1 MKTAQPL
8 ARRGLYRLPKLSAI
22 AKQLFWP
29 PVKRIASLFL
39 HVCAWQPFLRSQLV
53 RKLVFD
59 AAPRNRLLIA
69 PWPEGSFVVR
79 AGDKVLGRPLYS
91 SGALEIDKLWRALA
105 YLRNFEGDL
114 FIDIGANTGFVSIP
128 AVKSGRFQ
136 RAIAVEP
143 EPFNFRLLCANI
155 HLNGL
160 GPQIVAHNVA
170 LGAREQVDVSFELS
184 ETNFGDHRIRLSA
197 DPGLFGEDRR
207 ETIRVKMMQ
216 LDLLIPSLDPRRT
229 MIWMDTQGFEGHIL
243 AGARN
248 ALAARPP
255 LVLEFWPYAM
265 NRAGSYEPLKDAL
278 LSAGYSNFCDVKHGV
293 PLGHPA
299 ENNLNE
305 LYHRLDSTMKSN
317 DLLFF

>member
-1 MKTAQPL
+1 MKTVEPL
-8 ARRGLYRLPKLSAI
+8 AWRGLLRKFSAS
-22 AKQLFWP
+22 AKQLIWP
-29 PVKRIASLFL
+29 PIKRIAILFL
-39 HVCAWQPFLRSQLV
+39 RVFAWQPYLRSQMV

-59 AAPRNRLLIA
+59 AAPRDRLLIA
-69 PWPEGSFVVR
+69 PWPAGSFVVR
-79 AGDKVLGRPLYS
+79 AGDVALGRPLYAV
-91 SGALEIDKLWRALA
+91 GALEVDKLWRALD
-105 YLRNFEGDL
+105 YLGNFERDL

-128 AVKSGRFQ
+128 AVKSGLFQ

-155 HLNGL
+155 HLNGVA
-160 GPQIVAHNVA
+160 PQIVAHNVA
-170 LGAREQVDVSFELS
+170 LGAREQDGVSLELS
-184 ETNFGDHRIRLSA
+184 ETNSGDHRIRLSA

-207 ETIRVKMMQ
+207 ETIRVKMMP
-216 LDLLIPSLDPRRT
+216 LDQLIPSFDPRRT

-278 LSAGYSNFCDVKHGV
+278 LAAGYSNFCDVKHGV
-293 PLGHPA
+293 PLGRLT
-299 ENNLNE
+299 ESSLNE
-305 LYHRLDSTMKSN
+305 LYHRLESTMKSV